1 MYIIILIVLIFVTD
15 ANSDIRSEIFKNINA
30 EKTSNSEK
38 VVSSNKNVPKVDSK
52 VDVANTN
59 NVNLANKVSTDK
71 DKTVELDKTAEV
83 KKVTDTNVEQ
93 CISVE
98 NAYISD
104 GKKVAFL
111 TFDDGPSSENTI
123 KILDILKSNNIKAT
137 FFIVGSA
144 AEKNPAILKRVVNDG
159 HAIANHT
166 YSHDYN
172 IVYSSVD
179 VFMGEIKKT
188 EDIMKKILGNT
199 FFTRIVRFP
208 GGSFEASKA
217 PFRQELVKQ
226 GYIYVDW
233 NAITGDGEG
242 TNIAPT
248 VLVSRLVSTA
258 GNQNHIVA
266 LMHDSPSKQTSV
278 DALPGVIESL
288 KSRGYEFATLK

>member
-1 MYIIILIVLIFVTD
+1 MYIIILIILIFVINT
-15 ANSDIRSEIFKNINA
+15 NINIKSQIHN
-30 EKTSNSEK
+30 ELNSKKVSNSQK
-38 VVSSNKNVPKVDSK
+38 VVSSNKNVPKATSK
-52 VDVANTN
+52 VDLVNTN
-59 NVNLANKVSTDK
+59 ITDLANKISTDNVK
-71 DKTVELDKTAEV
+71 AAETKVEE
-83 KKVTDTNVEQ
+83 

-98 NAYISD
+98 NAYVSD

-111 TFDDGPSSENTI
+111 TFDDGPSSGNTI
-123 KILDILKSNNIKAT
+123 KILDILKSNNIQAT

-144 AEKNPAILKRVVNDG
+144 AEKNPDILKRIVSDG

-179 VFMGEIKKT
+179 AFMSEIKKT
-188 EDIMKKILGNT
+188 EDVMKKILGDT

-208 GGSFEASKA
+208 GGSFEASKQ
-217 PFRQELVKQ
+217 PFRQELVKE
-226 GYIYVDW
+226 GYVYVDW

-242 TNIAPT
+242 TNISPDK
-248 VLVSRLVSTA
+248 LISRLVSTA
-258 GNQNHIVA
+258 GNQNHIVV

-278 DALPGVIESL
+278 EALPGVIQNL